1 MIANFQIKAIY
12 GVPRIVRI
20 KKSLFQFVRG
30 NRTLII
36 SRKIPSVTM
45 IIRQTITL
53 ERSNSVINQL
63 PRVNN
68 NRKRGGSSETPS
80 PNYPTS
86 VPKSRSPWNSPFASH
101 HDEQH
106 HAVQI
111 VPLIVTR
118 SFTPKHG
125 NNNNNNHYQT
135 ILLPIGKNVLVNRR
149 NPSFFARRAREM
161 ITRYTNP
168 KVGGKASGKS
178 RGLDESPK
186 NPRAEACVRAVTVLV
201 LWRVWRYWGSTTTT
215 TTVTTT
221 ITLRHHHQQQRQ
233 HEQRRTNGGGL
244 LAERRRSTRENS
256 KLERERR

>member
-1 MIANFQIKAIY
+1 MIANFQIKAVY

-36 SRKIPSVTM
+36 SRKIPSVTV
-45 IIRQTITL
+45 IIRQTIIL

-68 NRKRGGSSETPS
+68 NRKRRGSSETPS
-80 PNYPTS
+80 PDYPTS

-135 ILLPIGKNVLVNRR
+135 ILLPIGMSL
-149 NPSFFARRAREM
+149 
-161 ITRYTNP
+161 
-168 KVGGKASGKS
+168 
-178 RGLDESPK
+178 
-186 NPRAEACVRAVTVLV
+186 
-201 LWRVWRYWGSTTTT
+201 
-215 TTVTTT
+215 
-221 ITLRHHHQQQRQ
+221 
-233 HEQRRTNGGGL
+233 
-244 LAERRRSTRENS
+244 
-256 KLERERR
+256 